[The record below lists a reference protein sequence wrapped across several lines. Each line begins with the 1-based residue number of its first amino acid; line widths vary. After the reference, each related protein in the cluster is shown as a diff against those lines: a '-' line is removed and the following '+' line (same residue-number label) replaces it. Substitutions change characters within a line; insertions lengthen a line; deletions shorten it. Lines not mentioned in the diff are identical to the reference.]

1 MCVDTCEVVKN
12 KILEIEKMLMELFY
26 KNKNIKIIN
35 DIKKNILELSNIITD
50 EFKLQKLSL
59 LEKKIKSYEKGLICY
74 SDLFFE
80 ECMYILNCI
89 EKGVC

>member
-1 MCVDTCEVVKN
+1 
-12 KILEIEKMLMELFY
+12 MLMELFY

>member
-1 MCVDTCEVVKN
+1 MCMDTCEIVKN

-35 DIKKNILELSNIITD
+35 DIKKNILELSNIIID

-59 LEKKIKSYEKGLICY
+59 LEKKITSYEKGLICY